1 MKAKSRLI
9 ETAGHALLPI
19 YLKKEGITSYQAPEE
34 DRYDFVISV
43 KGKFI
48 RIKVGSVNGDVDHPS
63 VGKLTEQQFRACD
76 FIIVYLLDNE
86 KNRFFTIPVKRIP
99 RSRAISFSKRKDGS
113 IKGKWIKYE
122 GFDALRKELEIL
134 GWFEK
139 KK

>member
-9 ETAGHALLPI
+9 ETAGHSLLPI
-19 YLKKEGITSYQAPEE
+19 YLRKEGIISYQAPEE

-43 KGKFI
+43 KGRFI
-48 RIKVGSVNGDVDHPS
+48 RIKLKSVNGDADYPS
-63 VGKLTEQQFRACD
+63 VSKLTEQQFRTCD

-113 IKGKWIKYE
+113 IKGKWMKYE
-122 GFDALRKELEIL
+122 GFKELKKELKIL
-134 GWFEK
+134 GWFEDK
-139 KK
+139 E